1 MPLWLRLAGPAST
14 AELCCSKLHLANYCK
29 NASIDNNLAA
39 CCHSHA
45 GASVPTGYR
54 RKVQCIQTAVN
65 SPHTID
71 TNDNPQSTHPVS
83 LCLHAPHMHF
93 ICRSAVRH
101 LCTRTVASPATV
113 PACCPFPQRLRLPGH
128 GCPRTSGNNND
139 DRLPDPA
146 AVQLLILLSQRRP
159 RPLFAFGPIAVGSS
173 CSRKHHRSQTRCW
186 PLTAAGRLPGTPAAD
201 MGFPA
206 HEHAPETQSC
216 QAHPRARGGSSD
228 CPAERAVIWRLRPR
242 SMNPAC
248 DIPIIRPDIACSMR
262 L

>member
-1 MPLWLRLAGPAST
+1 
-14 AELCCSKLHLANYCK
+14 
-29 NASIDNNLAA
+29 
-39 CCHSHA
+39 
-45 GASVPTGYR
+45 
-54 RKVQCIQTAVN
+54 
-65 SPHTID
+65 
-71 TNDNPQSTHPVS
+71 
-83 LCLHAPHMHF
+83 MHF
-93 ICRSAVRH
+93 ICRSAVQL
-101 LCTRTVASPATV
+101 LCTRTRLAYPATV
-113 PACCPFPQRLRLPGH
+113 PACCPFRSAYDCPGH

-146 AVQLLILLSQRRP
+146 VPQLVQLILLLLLFLFSQLRP
-159 RPLFAFGPIAVGSS
+159 RRLFAFGPIAVGSS

-228 CPAERAVIWRLRPR
+228 CPAQRAVIWRLLPR